1 MLISGDCKMLR
12 GHREKIL
19 GRRRNLP
26 EKTNK
31 QTKLRM
37 TIAEILVKQ
46 DGGSVNCQDVK
57 LMEPEGACKVLGMLL
72 FDNVSGRKHPCL

>member
-1 MLISGDCKMLR
+1 
-12 GHREKIL
+12 
-19 GRRRNLP
+19 
-26 EKTNK
+26 
-31 QTKLRM
+31 M